1 MCKLIFWCYCNAIEI
16 VFKDDAKF
24 VVFNNLISFLNGALP
39 LVWAM
44 NLACLDPNVVWCA
57 LHMCIEFAWLHVD
70 DLQIGQMEPISLTLW
85 EQYLKNV
92 NAQCYKATF

>member
-1 MCKLIFWCYCNAIEI
+1 MIFWCYCNVVEI

-24 VVFNNLISFLNGALP
+24 VVFNNLISFRNGALP
-39 LVWAM
+39 LVWVM

-57 LHMCIEFAWLHVD
+57 LHMCIELAWLHAD
-70 DLQIGQMEPISLTLW
+70 DLQIGQMELISPTLW

-92 NAQCYKATF
+92 NAQCYKATFFL